1 MASPLMP
8 TDFDLAVVYAF
19 TFSVPAVP
27 KSQPRARHMSGTTK
41 DGRAFSRTYNPDTN
55 KAFKAAVL
63 AAALNAAPKTTSLQ
77 VITWNEAVR
86 VDIDAFF
93 PAPHWM
99 SKVHLAQP
107 VPMLETPD
115 RDNLDKCVL
124 DALTITDRQP
134 RGLWHN
140 DSIVCQGEV
149 RKWYAAAGHGPGIR
163 VSVEF
168 LALPAWYSRLRHQHQ
183 QDLAQAR
190 AAKAAGKRPASESH
204 IATELYE
211 ADALPRL
218 ARQMRKGARR

>member
-1 MASPLMP
+1 MASPLTP
-8 TDFDLAVVYAF
+8 ASFDLQIVYAF
-19 TFSVPAVP
+19 AFSVPAVP
-27 KSQPRARHMSGTTK
+27 KSQPRARHMSGVTK
-41 DGRAFSRTYNPDTN
+41 AGKKYSRTYNPDTN

-63 AAALNAAPKTTSLQ
+63 AAALNAAPKKANLQ
-77 VITWNEAVR
+77 VITWSEAVR

-124 DALTITDRQP
+124 DALTMTEHQP
-134 RGLWHN
+134 RGIWHN

-149 RKWYAAAGHGPGIR
+149 RKWYAASGHGPGIR

-168 LALPAWYSRLRHQHQ
+168 LGLPDWYARLRDQHQ
-183 QDLAQAR
+183 QDLARAR